1 MSFTSSLL
9 FVCLAICLPAVVIW
23 LVHRFAW
30 AAKLGVVVLCY
41 VAGLSL
47 GSTGLLPVALL
58 PVQSTVSE
66 AAIALALPLVL
77 MSLDVVAWS
86 KVASRAL
93 LSMGL
98 AMLSV
103 LAVSSVMAMTI
114 AGLGVDKVYELA
126 GLAVGVYTGGTPN
139 LAAIKT
145 ALGVDNTRFLVF
157 VAFDTV
163 IGALFLMF
171 MLSVGKPLFARLLPA
186 PMPAVEGNTDEL
198 HDTHNEDFGML
209 LERRHYAG
217 IVKGT
222 VVAGAVV
229 IAAIGVSRMLG
240 KGESTAVVIALL
252 TTMAILVSFLP
263 PVRRIGESYKVGMY
277 LIYVFS
283 FVVASMVRL
292 SDVRVTDLKILA
304 FITLTVTGSLVLH
317 AMLCRLTRVDVDTFL
332 VTSVGAVC
340 SPPFVPMM
348 ARALGNP
355 TVILSGMT
363 TGVIGYALG
372 TYLGIS
378 LGLLLKNFL

>member
-9 FVCLAICLPAVVIW
+9 FVCLAVCLPAAGIW

-41 VAGLSL
+41 LAGLSL

-58 PVQSTVSE
+58 PIQTTVSE

-103 LAVSSVMAMTI
+103 LAVSSMMAITI
-114 AGLGVDKVYELA
+114 AGLGVDKMYELA

-186 PMPAVEGNTDEL
+186 PKPAVEGNTDEL
-198 HDTHNEDFGML
+198 HDTHNEDFSML
-209 LERRHYAG
+209 LERRHHAG
-217 IVKGT
+217 IVKGI

-240 KGESTAVVIALL
+240 KGDSTAVVIALL
-252 TTMAILVSFLP
+252 TTIAILLSFLP

-283 FVVASMVRL
+283 FVVASIVRL